1 VREYVDALNRELV
14 DRIQA
19 SGEAFVSNAMIGGR
33 YALRACIVNFNTRAD
48 HVDALPGIVTRL
60 GREVDRR
67 LRPQWRDRIEV
78 AP

>member
-1 VREYVDALNRELV
+1 MRLNRELV

-19 SGEAFVSNAMIGGR
+19 SGEAFMSNAIVGGR
-33 YALRACIVNFNTRAD
+33 YVLRACIVNFNTREP
-48 HVDALPGIVTRL
+48 HVDALPGIVARL

-67 LRPQWRDRIEV
+67 LRPRWRDRIEA